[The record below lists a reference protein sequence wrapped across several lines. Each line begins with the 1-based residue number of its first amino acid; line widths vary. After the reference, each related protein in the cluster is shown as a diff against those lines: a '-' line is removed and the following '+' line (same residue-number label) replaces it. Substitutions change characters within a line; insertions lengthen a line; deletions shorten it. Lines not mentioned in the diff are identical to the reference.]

1 MRTIAA
7 SMDAK
12 SGAEL
17 AKQFT
22 RVDHVVLDVVADPK
36 AMSDLVAAHDITVR
50 LAEHTDM
57 VVTC

>member
-1 MRTIAA
+1 
-7 SMDAK
+7 MDAK